1 MIEKILQK
9 ANQREF
15 YFTSESVTEGH
26 PDKVC
31 DCISDGVVD
40 AILSLDSEARVACET
55 MASAEK
61 IIISGEISTKLD
73 LDEQFYVN
81 IARKVLNG
89 IGYSNDNVG
98 MNGNSV
104 DVEINIVKQ
113 SPDIARGLS
122 QKNKMNQGAGD
133 QGLMFGFA
141 CNETDQLMP
150 LPIQISHEL
159 AKQLAD
165 VRKSNQLDFLRP
177 DGKTQV
183 TIKYDGFK
191 PVEISK
197 IVIATQHDDL
207 LNRFSKSITKE
218 QNYIKKCLVDQVIN
232 PIISNYDIDFT
243 NNIIVNGTGR
253 FVKGGPGADT
263 GLTGRKIIVDTYGG
277 YARHGGGAFS
287 GKDPSKVD
295 RSAAY
300 MARYVSRQ
308 IVLSGLADR
317 CELQLAYSI
326 GIAEPVSIFVDTF
339 GTGKIDDDRITD
351 LICKHFDF
359 KPFSIINHLNLKQ
372 PIYGNLGA
380 YGHLGRE
387 GLPWETDEIDSEFSS
402 SVKDNLL
409 WKIV

>member
-1 MIEKILQK
+1 MIENITNSK
-9 ANQREF
+9 NQREF

-31 DCISDGVVD
+31 DCISDAVLD
-40 AILSLDSEARVACET
+40 AILALDPEARVACET
-55 MASAEK
+55 MASSEK
-61 IIISGEISTKLD
+61 IILSGEISTTHD
-73 LDEQFYVN
+73 LDKNFYID
-81 IARKVLNG
+81 IARETLNN
-89 IGYSNDNVG
+89 IGYSSEDVG
-98 MNGNSV
+98 MNGSSV
-104 DVEINIVKQ
+104 DVEVNIVKQ

-122 QKNKMNQGAGD
+122 QKNKKNQGAGD

-141 CNETDQLMP
+141 CSETDELMP

-159 AKQLAD
+159 AKRLTD
-165 VRKSNQLDFLRP
+165 VRKNNSLDFLRP

-191 PVEISK
+191 PIEISK

-207 LNRFSKSITKE
+207 LKKFSNSIAKE
-218 QNYIKKCLVDQVIN
+218 QNFIKESLIEEVVHPVISKYN
-232 PIISNYDIDFT
+232 IDFNEST
-243 NNIIVNGTGR
+243 IINGTGR

-308 IVLSGLADR
+308 VVLAGLAER

-326 GIAEPVSIFVDTF
+326 GVAEPVSILVDSF
-339 GTGKIDDDRITD
+339 GTGKIDDERITS
-351 LICKHFDF
+351 LVCKYFDF
-359 KPFSIINHLNLKQ
+359 KPFNIIKNLKLKQ
-372 PIYGNLGA
+372 PLYGELAA
-380 YGHLGRE
+380 YGHLGRK
-387 GLPWETDEIDSEFSS
+387 GLPWETKQINESFLK
-402 SVKDNLL
+402 SVKESLL
-409 WKIV
+409 WKMV

>member
-1 MIEKILQK
+1 MVEFFFKK
-9 ANQREF
+9 PNQRKF

-31 DCISDGVVD
+31 DCISDGILD
-40 AILSLDSEARVACET
+40 GILSLDSEARVACET

-61 IIISGEISTKLD
+61 IIISGEISTSLD
-73 LDEQFYVN
+73 LKEEFYVD
-81 IARKVLNG
+81 IARKVLND
-89 IGYSNDNVG
+89 IGYVSDDVG
-98 MNGNSV
+98 MNGSSV
-104 DVEINIVKQ
+104 DIEVNIVKQ

-122 QKNKMNQGAGD
+122 QKNRTEQGAGD

-141 CNETDQLMP
+141 CNETTQLMP
-150 LPIQISHEL
+150 LPIQMAHEL
-159 AKQLAD
+159 AKRLTEA
-165 VRKSNQLDFLRP
+165 RKSNQLDFLRP

-207 LNRFSKSITKE
+207 LNKFSRSIIKE
-218 QNYIKKCLVDQVIN
+218 QNYIKKGLIEQVVL
-232 PIISNYDIDFT
+232 PIVSKYDIKFT
-243 NNIIVNGTGR
+243 KNIIVNGTGR

-263 GLTGRKIIVDTYGG
+263 GITGRKIIVDTYGG

-308 IVLSGLADR
+308 IVLSRLAER

-326 GIAEPVSIFVDTF
+326 GIAEPVSILVNTF

-351 LICKHFDF
+351 LVCKHFDF
-359 KPFSIINHLNLKQ
+359 KPFNIISHLNLKQ
-372 PIYGNLGA
+372 PIYQNLAA
-380 YGHLGRE
+380 YGQLGRE
-387 GLPWETDEIDSEFSS
+387 GLPWETNNIDTIFLRSI
-402 SVKDNLL
+402 KDNLL
-409 WKIV
+409 WKIA

>member
-1 MIEKILQK
+1 MIENILK
-9 ANQREF
+9 KTKQRKF

-31 DCISDGVVD
+31 DCISDAVLD

-73 LDEQFYVN
+73 LDKEFYID
-81 IARKVLNG
+81 IARKVLND
-89 IGYSNDNVG
+89 IGYSNDDVG
-98 MNGNSV
+98 MDGSSV
-104 DVEINIVKQ
+104 HVEVNIVKQ

-122 QKNKMNQGAGD
+122 QKNKVDQGAGD

-141 CNETDQLMP
+141 CNETTQLMP
-150 LPIQISHEL
+150 LPIQIAHEL
-159 AKQLAD
+159 SKKLTD

-183 TIKYDGFK
+183 TIKYDGFM

-197 IVIATQHDDL
+197 IVIATQHDNL
-207 LNRFSKSITKE
+207 LNKFSKSIIKE
-218 QNYIKKCLVDQVIN
+218 QNYIRKCLIEDVIH
-232 PIISNYDIDFT
+232 PIISKHDINFT

-308 IVLSGLADR
+308 IVLSGLAER
-317 CELQLAYSI
+317 CEFQLAYSI
-326 GIAEPVSIFVDTF
+326 GVAQPISILVDTF
-339 GTGKIDDDRITD
+339 GTGKISDDRITD
-351 LICKHFDF
+351 LVNKHFDF
-359 KPFSIINHLNLKQ
+359 RPFNIINYLNLKQ
-372 PIYGNLGA
+372 PIYGKLAA

-387 GLPWETDEIDSEFSS
+387 GFSWETNDIDTIFLK
-402 SVKDNLL
+402 SVKENLL
-409 WKIV
+409 WKIA

>member
-1 MIEKILQK
+1 MIENFLKRPK
-9 ANQREF
+9 QRKF

-31 DCISDGVVD
+31 DCISDGILD
-40 AILSLDSEARVACET
+40 GILSLDPDARVACET

-61 IIISGEISTKLD
+61 IIISGEISTSLD
-73 LDEQFYVN
+73 LNKEFYVD
-81 IARKVLNG
+81 IARKVLNE
-89 IGYSNDNVG
+89 IGYFSDDVG
-98 MNGNSV
+98 MNGSSV
-104 DVEINIVKQ
+104 NIEVNIVKQ

-122 QKNKMNQGAGD
+122 QKNRIEQGAGD

-141 CNETDQLMP
+141 CNETTQLMP
-150 LPIQISHEL
+150 LPIQMAHEL
-159 AKQLAD
+159 AKRLTD

-191 PVEISK
+191 PIEISK

-207 LNRFSKSITKE
+207 LNKFSRSIIKE
-218 QNYIKKCLVDQVIN
+218 QNYIKKALVEEVVHPVI
-232 PIISNYDIDFT
+232 SKYDISFT
-243 NNIIVNGTGR
+243 ENIIVNGTGR

-300 MARYVSRQ
+300 MARYVSKQ
-308 IVLSGLADR
+308 IVLSGLAER

-326 GIAEPVSIFVDTF
+326 GIAQPVSIFVDTF
-339 GTGKIDDDRITD
+339 GTGKIHDDRITD
-351 LICKHFDF
+351 LVCKHFDF
-359 KPFSIINHLNLKQ
+359 RPFSIIKHLNLKQ
-372 PIYGNLGA
+372 PIYQNLAA

-387 GLPWETDEIDSEFSS
+387 GLPWETNDIDTNFLR

-409 WKIV
+409 WKIA